1 MGDFRQTED
10 KRRIPH
16 KVCSLRTQNPHINYL
31 LTKLFSLFI
40 FRVSYIVLD
49 SFPRF
54 RVEEL
59 KVQRILD
66 CFACY

>member
-1 MGDFRQTED
+1 MGDFQQTEY

-16 KVCSLRTQNPHINYL
+16 KVCSLRTQSPHINYL
-31 LTKLFSLFI
+31 LNKLFSLAI

-49 SFPRF
+49 SFPQF

-66 CFACY
+66 YFPSY